1 MFEVGK
7 CLETYSTLD
16 ELDEKIEYFLS
27 HEKERRDI
35 SEAGYEFLEKNY
47 TMKKQLT
54 RMLEMA
60 FDN

>member
-1 MFEVGK
+1 M
-7 CLETYSTLD
+7 ETYSTLD